1 MRKLITLS
9 TLLFICLA
17 LTSCA
22 TSRPEDKFL
31 GAWKGTHEDETY
43 LVEFLEKDIV
53 IIKGEGET
61 NAGTWTLDADG
72 NARLVGPDTEDKAV
86 ATPTKDGRLI
96 IRADE
101 TTAVV
106 FQRVPKQ

>member
-1 MRKLITLS
+1 MRKLVALS

-53 IIKGEGET
+53 IIKGDSET
-61 NAGTWTLDADG
+61 TAATWTLDADG
-72 NARLVGPDTEDKAV
+72 NARLTGPDTEDTAL
-86 ATPTKDGRLI
+86 ATPTGDGRLI
-96 IRADE
+96 IRE
-101 TTAVV
+101 EETAVV
-106 FQRVPKQ
+106 FERTEKQ